1 VSGVLHLQLERGR
14 YAPGEVVNGLI
25 TVMLGQDSRTL
36 SVSLDYCEATRDYQ
50 SASMSSGAAVLHQG
64 PLQAGRS
71 FPFALTV
78 PPDAPPAFRSRHG
91 TLYWQ
96 VDAKADRSGRD
107 PHARLKIDV
116 IPPDAGGVVL
126 PVASLETAAVA
137 PPPRPDQG
145 AVAPGGAVAGA
156 PPPVAPAVPA
166 GWYAD
171 PSGQARLRYWAGSEW
186 TERTSP

>member
-1 VSGVLHLQLERGR
+1 MSAVLHLQLERGR

-50 SASMSSGAAVLHQG
+50 STSLSSGAVVLHQG
-64 PLQAGRS
+64 PLQAGQS
-71 FPFALTV
+71 FSFALAV
-78 PPDAPPAFRSRHG
+78 PPDALPAFRSSHG

-96 VDAKADRSGRD
+96 VDAKSDRSGRD

-126 PVASLETAAVA
+126 PVASLETAVVA
-137 PPPRPDQG
+137 PPRTPDQA
-145 AVAPGGAVAGA
+145 AVAPGSVVAPA
-156 PPPVAPAVPA
+156 PSPVAPAVPA

-171 PSGQARLRYWAGSEW
+171 PSAQARVRYWDGSAW
-186 TERTSP
+186 TERTSS